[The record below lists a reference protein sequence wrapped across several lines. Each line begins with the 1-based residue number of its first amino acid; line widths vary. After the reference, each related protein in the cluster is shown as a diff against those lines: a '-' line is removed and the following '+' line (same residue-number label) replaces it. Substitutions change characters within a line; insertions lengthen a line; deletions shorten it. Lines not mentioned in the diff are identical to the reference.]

1 MLNKI
6 ISKIIPF
13 KKNRDISL
21 KEDLET
27 VLESAQKGTGSIT
40 KQERLML
47 LNILK
52 IDQIKSNDIMIPRAD
67 IRAVEINDNF

>member
-13 KKNRDISL
+13 KKNRDFSL

-27 VLESAQKGTGSIT
+27 VLESAQKGTESIT
-40 KQERLML
+40 KQELG
-47 LNILK
+47 N
-52 IDQIKSNDIMIPRAD
+52 
-67 IRAVEINDNF
+67 